1 MVGII
6 LLNVLDLR
14 ANSQT
19 KCAFLLVDCRR
30 KLQEA
35 DGQVFSPANDWFRPR
50 PTPERHEPA
59 GVARLPRRR
68 SPDLGIPPAA
78 TRLPRRVELGRKKGG
93 YARTLLFGDDQ
104 LSLWAMVWDVG
115 AKTSIHDHHC
125 SCCFGVLTGALTEIE
140 FGAIDK
146 ATAVMTSQAMRM
158 AGHIACMVP
167 TGPNLHQIVN
177 DRPCEAI
184 SLHIYGY
191 DHTTR
196 ATSVDREYRLAT
208 H

>member
-1 MVGII
+1 MAKFSVQQMIGS
-6 LLNVLDLR
+6 DLVQR
-14 ANSQT
+14 LSATSRQ
-19 KCAFLLVDCRR
+19 ASPDYLV
-30 KLQEA
+30 A
-35 DGQVFSPANDWFRPR
+35 
-50 PTPERHEPA
+50 
-59 GVARLPRRR
+59 ARLTLESLLRR
-68 SPDLGIPPAA
+68 PDCLAG
-78 TRLPRRVELGRKKGG
+78 VELGRKKGG

-140 FGAIDK
+140 FRAIDK
-146 ATAVMTSQAMRM
+146 DTAVMTSQAMRM